1 VSVKRSWLVRG
12 ETIELSLPRNL
23 TCAACKGGGCDRCER
38 SGAITL
44 RQRGVEAMPIQVP
57 LPQRSA
63 DELATEPTL
72 VLRIPEQGG
81 VAPKGDLP
89 RGLLLLQ
96 IVAADRPD
104 TGVVKVRTGIA
115 RRLSGAP
122 SRPKSS
128 EAKEPASS
136 ARARSHSPEAP
147 RSPGWQLVF
156 LMIAVAW
163 IAVILLLSARL
174 PH

>member
-1 VSVKRSWLVRG
+1 MKRSWLLRG

-44 RQRGVEAMPIQVP
+44 RQRGVDAVPIKVP
-57 LPQRSA
+57 LPQRS
-63 DELATEPTL
+63 DEDLVKEPSM

-81 VAPKGDLP
+81 IAPGTDLP

-96 IVAADRPD
+96 IVAAEHADA
-104 TGVVKVRTGIA
+104 GVAKSRTSIA

-122 SRPKSS
+122 AKASPS
-128 EAKEPASS
+128 ELEKPESS
-136 ARARSHSPEAP
+136 AQP
-147 RSPGWQLVF
+147 RTHSPGWQLVF
-156 LMIAVAW
+156 LVIAVAW
-163 IAVILLLSARL
+163 IALILLFSARL

>member
-1 VSVKRSWLVRG
+1 
-12 ETIELSLPRNL
+12 
-23 TCAACKGGGCDRCER
+23 
-38 SGAITL
+38 
-44 RQRGVEAMPIQVP
+44 MPIKVP

-63 DELATEPTL
+63 EDLAREPTL

-96 IVAADRPD
+96 IVAAEHADN
-104 TGVVKVRTGIA
+104 GVAKVRTGIA

-122 SRPKSS
+122 AKPKASDVPHP
-128 EAKEPASS
+128 ESS
-136 ARARSHSPEAP
+136 ARARSRSPEAP
-147 RSPGWQLVF
+147 RSPGWHLVF